1 MFGMD
6 YTYQADYIVDPS
18 KKMGFKYIGTDYV
31 QSNKNVFGVQ
41 FVGERTCFNQKDF
54 VCPFKNT
61 NNNPNNK

>member
-6 YTYQADYIVDPS
+6 YTYQADYTIDAS

-41 FVGERTCFNQKDF
+41 FVGERSCFNQKDF

-61 NNNPNNK
+61 NNNK